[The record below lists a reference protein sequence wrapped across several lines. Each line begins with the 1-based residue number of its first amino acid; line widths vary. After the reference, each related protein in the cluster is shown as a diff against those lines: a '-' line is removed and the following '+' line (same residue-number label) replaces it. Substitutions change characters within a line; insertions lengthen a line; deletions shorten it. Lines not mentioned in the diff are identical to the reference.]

1 MEIKIMAQNYEKI
14 VTPVGI
20 SQYAW
25 LSTPDTRFD
34 ETGHYKTNLILKTED
49 AAELMQ
55 SIDKALALSTK
66 DAQEKSKGKKVKT
79 ADAPYFEE
87 MDDDGQETG
96 NTIFKFKCKAQI
108 VTKDGTIIPNRVAMF
123 DASGTPIGKDV
134 SVWSGSEMKVS
145 AELVPYFTSMVGA
158 GVSMRL
164 RAVQITKLVEGGGG
178 NAKGFGFDETDGY
191 VHQETTK
198 TNDME
203 STTETETSDF

>member
-1 MEIKIMAQNYEKI
+1 MAQNYEKI
-14 VTPVGI
+14 VTPVGT

-34 ETGHYKTNLILKTED
+34 ETGHYKTNLILKTEE

-123 DASGTPIGKDV
+123 DASGKPIGKDV

-145 AELVPYFTSMVGA
+145 AELIPYFTSMVGA

-164 RAVQITKLVEGGGG
+164 RAVQITNLVEGGGG
-178 NAKGFGFDETDGY
+178 NAKGFGFDEVDGY
-191 VHQETTK
+191 QAPKETA
-198 TNDME
+198 NDME
-203 STTETETSDF
+203 STPKEQVEETSDF

>member
-1 MEIKIMAQNYEKI
+1 MAQNYEKI

-34 ETGHYKTNLILKTED
+34 ETGHYKTNLIIKTED
-49 AAELMQ
+49 ATELMQ
-55 SIDKALALSTK
+55 SIDKVLALSTK
-66 DAQEKSKGKKVKT
+66 EAQEKSKGKKVKT

-87 MDDDGQETG
+87 VNEEGDATG

-145 AELVPYFTSMVGA
+145 AELVPYFTSLVGA

-191 VHQETTK
+191 IHQETTK

-203 STTETETSDF
+203 STAETETSDF